1 MSFTFERSINYYETD
16 RMGVVHHSNYIRW
29 FEEARTDLMDQIGFG
44 YSKMEE
50 SGILLPVLAAS
61 AEYKHPA
68 QYGEIVRIIPR
79 VTEFTGV
86 KLTVS
91 YVVEN
96 AVSRERKATGET
108 RHGFVNR
115 KMSPVRLKRD
125 YPEIYQ
131 IFSDLLE
138 SGKR

>member
-1 MSFTFERSINYYETD
+1 M
-16 RMGVVHHSNYIRW
+16 
-29 FEEARTDLMDQIGFG
+29 
-44 YSKMEE
+44 
-50 SGILLPVLAAS
+50 
-61 AEYKHPA
+61 
-68 QYGEIVRIIPR
+68 
-79 VTEFTGV
+79 

-96 AVSRERKATGET
+96 AVSGERKATGET
-108 RHGFVNR
+108 RHGFINQ

-131 IFSDLLE
+131 IFLELLE